1 MNIEEAKQFII
12 AHNPIR
18 YYKIQKYHREIMGFK
33 KPCNIFELTY
43 AMGSERKDDTRFEK
57 VVFEKHGYGFLIRLK
72 YLYKK
77 SLNIF
82 HNFV

>member
-1 MNIEEAKQFII
+1 MAALFYINILI
-12 AHNPIR
+12 
-18 YYKIQKYHREIMGFK
+18 KY
-33 KPCNIFELTY
+33 
-43 AMGSERKDDTRFEK
+43 EK